1 MNNTITLIKEE
12 EEVLKEQV
20 NWEGI
25 EEKLTYTESFTLPSK
40 VFHLSKSEINLL
52 KFLKE
57 PIKGV
62 KRLFDKL
69 ENLFDRFK
77 KPYIMEEVILNYPSF
92 YVIKQLQED
101 KLKVDSTIAFWYP
114 NLAREYV
121 KYDLPVPQLETVF
134 YQALDNS
141 RYNKSIKRK
150 AMNFLKELDLA
161 INSNKYGDISF
172 NALLGKHATS
182 DFWAFQWVI

>member
-1 MNNTITLIKEE
+1 MNNTTLIKEE
-12 EEVLKEQV
+12 EITQEQI

-25 EEKLTYTESFTLPSK
+25 EEKLTYTESFILPSK
-40 VFHLSKSEINLL
+40 VFHLSKGEINLL

-62 KRLFDKL
+62 KRLFDKI
-69 ENLFDRFK
+69 ENLFERFR
-77 KPYIMEEVILNYPSF
+77 KPYIIEEVILNYPSF
-92 YVIKQLQED
+92 YVVKQLQED

-121 KYDLPVPQLETVF
+121 KYDIPIPQLETIF

-141 RYNKSIKRK
+141 RYNKLIKNK
-150 AMNFLKELDLA
+150 AMNFLKELDIA
-161 INSNKYGDISF
+161 ISTNKHGDISF
-172 NALLGKHATS
+172 NVILGKHATS
-182 DFWAFQWVI
+182 DFWSFQWVI